1 MMHVGSAKNRELNV
15 RQVAR
20 ALNIPYNDIYRTIRF
35 HAIARIPVRKH
46 RGRLMIPEDAL
57 LLLQR
62 VHYERKHPRIPN
74 GWIRLADFCRQ
85 HNLRNYQAL
94 RWAKKLGIAR
104 RFLVSNGYYIH
115 EDNDKIHILLSICRT
130 GQPPK
135 DEWVLLTEA
144 VRSKRLRTRV
154 HSLLYLVEPIRIG
167 KSIYLRRD
175 DLELLKQTV
184 TQR

>member
-1 MMHVGSAKNRELNV
+1 VNVVNTKRRELDV
-15 RQVAR
+15 RQVSR

-57 LLLQR
+57 PLLQR
-62 VHYERKHPRIPN
+62 IHYERKHPRIPN

-104 RFLVSNGYYIH
+104 RFPVSNGYYIH
-115 EDNDKIHILLSICRT
+115 EDSDKIHILLSICRT

-135 DEWVLLTEA
+135 DEWVLLTDA

>member
-1 MMHVGSAKNRELNV
+1 VNVVNTKRRELDV
-15 RQVAR
+15 RQVSR
-20 ALNIPYNDIYRTIRF
+20 ALNIPYNDIYHTIRF

-46 RGRLMIPEDAL
+46 RGRLVIPEDAL
-57 LLLQR
+57 PLLQR
-62 VHYERKHPRIPN
+62 IHYERKHPRIPN

-85 HNLRNYQAL
+85 YNLRNYQAL

-104 RFLVSNGYYIH
+104 RFPMSNSYYIH

-135 DEWVLLTEA
+135 DEWVLLTDSVKSGKMRA
-144 VRSKRLRTRV
+144 RMRN
-154 HSLLYLVEPIRIG
+154 LLYLVEPIRIG